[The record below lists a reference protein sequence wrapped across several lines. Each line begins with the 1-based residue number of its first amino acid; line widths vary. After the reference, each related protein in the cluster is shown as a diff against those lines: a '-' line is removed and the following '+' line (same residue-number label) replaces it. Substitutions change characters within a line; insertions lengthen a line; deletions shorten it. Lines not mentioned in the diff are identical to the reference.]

1 MIQLHARRIERR
13 PSWMTPRT
21 RDDGGGAQRQTR
33 TKAPTIQTRNKGPTM
48 TLDLAQTITL
58 LGGTIAT
65 GLMAGV
71 FSLYAH
77 TIMRGLGATDDRT
90 FVGAFQAI
98 DRAIINPI
106 FMATFFGAFVLDG
119 AAAALQ
125 LGQGGH
131 GALAWTIAAVALYL
145 SVVAITVVVHVPLND
160 RIKAAGDAREIADV
174 APIRVRFQETR
185 WATWNTVRAAA
196 TTIAFGCLTWALVL
210 QGRTT

>member
-1 MIQLHARRIERR
+1 
-13 PSWMTPRT
+13 
-21 RDDGGGAQRQTR
+21 
-33 TKAPTIQTRNKGPTM
+33 M

-71 FSLYAH
+71 FGLYAH

-98 DRAIINPI
+98 DRAIINPT
-106 FMATFFGAFVLDG
+106 FMVNFFGALVLDG

-125 LGQGGH
+125 IGEGGR
-131 GALAWTIAAVALYL
+131 GVLAWTVVAFALYL

-160 RIKAAGDAREIADV
+160 RIKAAGDVQEIPDV
-174 APIRVRFQETR
+174 AAVRARFHETR
-185 WATWNTVRAAA
+185 WAAWNTARAAA

-210 QGRTT
+210 QGRAT

>member
-1 MIQLHARRIERR
+1 
-13 PSWMTPRT
+13 
-21 RDDGGGAQRQTR
+21 
-33 TKAPTIQTRNKGPTM
+33 M

-77 TIMRGLGATDDRT
+77 TIMRGLGTTDDRT

-106 FMATFFGAFVLDG
+106 FMANFFGTLILDG
-119 AAAALQ
+119 AAAGLQ
-125 LGQGGH
+125 LGEGDRGVLAWVIV
-131 GALAWTIAAVALYL
+131 ALALY
-145 SVVAITVVVHVPLND
+145 VTAVAITVVVHVPLND
-160 RIKAAGDAREIADV
+160 QIKAAGDAQEVSDIA
-174 APIRVRFQETR
+174 AVRARFHETR

-210 QGRTT
+210 QGRAT